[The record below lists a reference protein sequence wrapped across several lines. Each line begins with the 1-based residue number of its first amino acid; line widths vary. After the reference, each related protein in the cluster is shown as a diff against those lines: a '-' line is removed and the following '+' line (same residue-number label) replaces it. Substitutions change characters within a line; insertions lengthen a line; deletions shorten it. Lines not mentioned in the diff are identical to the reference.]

1 MKPLFSVLKSN
12 HNSSS
17 FESPDFVDSK
27 DFYAGIG
34 YDQGKLGAQFEN
46 TCAARMSVALIKT
59 GVKFKGRLLPIK
71 EGKWKGRSIE
81 TGAKNLADI
90 LSQATVF
97 GKPAVWRDPTKFQT
111 ELGNKKGVV
120 FFWKIDGY
128 NGGSGSHIDLIEP
141 TSAGA
146 VCHSHCYFTCKQ
158 IWFWELR

>member
-34 YDQGKLGAQFEN
+34 YDQGKLGAHFEN
-46 TCAARMSVALIKT
+46 TCAARMSVALIKS

-111 ELGNKKGVV
+111 
-120 FFWKIDGY
+120 
-128 NGGSGSHIDLIEP
+128 
-141 TSAGA
+141 
-146 VCHSHCYFTCKQ
+146 
-158 IWFWELR
+158 